1 MRKAAVGGLVAVVLA
16 SLLLAGSAAASGRPG
31 PKAGAK
37 SIEKVAVGPDA
48 YIPRFDGAKL
58 DLPVSARL
66 SSARTEQAG
75 IASAAAI
82 GDTKDFL
89 TIDFVGGFYFF
100 KTFRLRGLGDHI
112 EVWVASSDDDVSSG
126 LDFQPGDCR
135 NGARTV
141 VTDEQVKNL
150 VDQFDD
156 NMFPIETAAFS
167 TPPARDGSAALLGPP
182 GYYAGEG
189 DNIIT
194 LIDNFRDENFYDLN
208 NTQGFTYVAGYYDSF
223 AEDLYDRL
231 TMHIDAFDWI
241 HRTGANPPHEP
252 VAGDNC
258 TSAPARPFLYEGVF
272 AHEWQHQLENYED
285 PFEANWINEGLSD
298 WAQTITGYVNPAT
311 PVTEVGFD
319 GHINC
324 FTGFGEVQTDA
335 NPNPR
340 PGGPENSLTAWGDQN
355 FDHEQEILC
364 DYGAAYSMME
374 YLSGLYGGDF
384 MRDLHTD
391 DLTSLE
397 SLSSLLGAGGPTAR
411 QTIERWAAMMALDG
425 IIDDGAKLHGG
436 DVADYTTPTL
446 DSTILWDNDDAYDT
460 PGAPPN
466 GSDYVQL
473 RRANGKVVTS
483 SGQVKSVSFD
493 GTEQLTP
500 LPIEWT
506 VDASAGN
513 PAPSLYSGKGDN
525 LDRTIVREVDV
536 PGANPVLAFDTQW
549 STETGFDYAYVQVS
563 KDGGTTYDS
572 IECAHTN
579 TEGPLGPAYEGQSG
593 GFIAETCDLGAYAGQ
608 TIVIAFRYV
617 TDASVQFDG
626 FWVDNVALDS
636 TKLSDGSTLEGW
648 QSLTQYNPIE
658 VDGWT
663 VQLLR
668 YTKNHKTT
676 AHRGHTGTSRGDAYI
691 SSLPLGAGFEGQVN
705 KKWIRDHL
713 GTGSGVIAAIVTY
726 WDSTGAVQQYAP
738 YELEVN
744 GETQPGGA

>member
-48 YIPRFDGAKL
+48 YIPQFDGAKL

-75 IASAAAI
+75 MASAAAI

-100 KTFRLRGLGDHI
+100 KTFTLRGLGDHI

-141 VTDEQVKNL
+141 VTDEQVQNL

-384 MRDLHTD
+384 MRDLHRD

-397 SLSSLLGAGGPTAR
+397 SLSSLLGGAGGPTAR

-500 LPIEWT
+500 LPIEWS

-579 TEGPLGPAYEGQSG
+579 TEGPLGPAYEGESG

-663 VQLLR
+663 LQLLR
-668 YTKNHKTT
+668 YTKNHK
-676 AHRGHTGTSRGDAYI
+676 DAYI

>member
-1 MRKAAVGGLVAVVLA
+1 MRKAAVGGLVGLVLA
-16 SLLLAGSAAASGRPG
+16 SLLYPGSAVASDRAAAR
-31 PKAGAK
+31 AAARA
-37 SIEKVAVGPDA
+37 IEKVPVGPDA

-58 DLPVSARL
+58 DLRAPSARL
-66 SSARTEQAG
+66 QRVTSVTD
-75 IASAAAI
+75 AAV

-100 KTFRLRGLGDHI
+100 KTFTLRGLGDHI

-135 NGARTV
+135 NGARTI
-141 VTDEQVKNL
+141 VTDEQVQNL
-150 VDQFDD
+150 VDQFDN

-167 TPPARDGSAALLGPP
+167 TPPARDGSAALLDPP

-285 PFEANWINEGLSD
+285 PFESNWINEGLSD

-311 PVTEVGFD
+311 PVTQVGFD
-319 GHINC
+319 SHINC

-340 PGGPENSLTAWGDQN
+340 PGGPENSLTAWGDQD
-355 FDHEQEILC
+355 FDHPQEILC

-374 YLSGLYGGDF
+374 YLAGLYGGDF
-384 MRDLHTD
+384 MRDLHRD

-397 SLSSLLGAGGPTAR
+397 SLSSLLAGAGGPTAR
-411 QTIERWAAMMALDG
+411 ETIEAWAAMMALDG
-425 IIDDGAKLHGG
+425 IIDDGADLHGG
-436 DVADYTTPTL
+436 DVVDYTTPTL

-493 GTEQLTP
+493 GSEQLAP

-506 VDASAGN
+506 VDATMGN
-513 PAPSLYSGKGDN
+513 PAPSLHSGKGDN

-536 PGANPVLAFDTQW
+536 PAANPVLAFDTQW

-563 KDGGTTYDS
+563 TDGGTTYDS
-572 IECAHTN
+572 IECANTN
-579 TEGPLGPAYEGQSG
+579 TEGPLGPAYEGESD
-593 GFIAETCDLGAYAGQ
+593 GFIAETCDLRAYAGQ
-608 TIVIAFRYV
+608 KIVIAFRYV

-626 FWVDNVALDS
+626 FWVDNVALNS
-636 TKLSDGSTLEGW
+636 TELSDGSTLEGW

-668 YTKNHKTT
+668 YTKKHK
-676 AHRGHTGTSRGDAYI
+676 DAYI
-691 SSLPLGAGFEGQVN
+691 TRLPLNAGFEGHAN
-705 KKWIRDHL
+705 KAWIRHNL
-713 GTGSGVIAAIVTY
+713 GRGSGVIAAIVTY
-726 WDSTGAVQQYAP
+726 WDSTGTVQQYAP
-738 YELEVN
+738 YVLEVN
-744 GETQPGGA
+744 GDTQPGGS

>member
-89 TIDFVGGFYFF
+89 TIDFVEGFYFF
-100 KTFRLRGLGDHI
+100 KTFTLRGLGDHI
-112 EVWVASSDDDVSSG
+112 EVWVASSDDVVSSG